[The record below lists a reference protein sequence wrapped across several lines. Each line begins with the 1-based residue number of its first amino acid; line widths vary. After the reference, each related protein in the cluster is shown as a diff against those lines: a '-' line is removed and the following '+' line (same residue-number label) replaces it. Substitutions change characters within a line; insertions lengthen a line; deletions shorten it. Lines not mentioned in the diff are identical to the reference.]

1 MRKRTMLLAAATAL
15 VTAAS
20 LGFGAGAMAS
30 ASARVRLC
38 PGIAA
43 FFAPEYIAT
52 EGVTV
57 SMLLPRCRI

>member
-30 ASARVRLC
+30 ASNQPAATGERLHD
-38 PGIAA
+38 
-43 FFAPEYIAT
+43 
-52 EGVTV
+52 
-57 SMLLPRCRI
+57 